1 MDAQEN
7 LAVILDHVGDG
18 VTVQDSSGRL
28 VYANAAAAR
37 ALGFASPADLLAAS
51 LSELA
56 DRFSLLDK
64 TGEPFPREQLP
75 GRRVL
80 AGEAEAATTVRFI
93 SHATGEERW
102 SVVRSSAVRDP
113 SGRVLFAVNVWQDA
127 TAQMRAAEAQGF
139 LVDAGEALATSLDV
153 EATLANIAELSVP
166 RLADWC
172 AVHLVRDDGSVSR
185 IAVAHSDPE
194 RVAWALRLQERYPDD
209 PNRDEGITRV
219 VRSGRPELYPDITDD
234 MLVAGARDAE
244 HLDILRRVGLSAA
257 IIMPM
262 LVRDR
267 TVGVISFIAESG
279 RRFDESDLALAAEL
293 ARRAALAVDNARLYD
308 AERAAREQAQEA
320 QDRFRALFA
329 GVPDAILVLDRRG
342 RISDANQAAC
352 DLLGYDL
359 PEMLET
365 ALERLAPT
373 HAGTAALAG
382 PFDPR
387 DEWRGE
393 SELRRKDGQLVPVE
407 IWARRLDLATGPIV
421 IWLIRDIS
429 ERIVADQAREE
440 VLTAISH
447 DLRNPLGSIKL
458 RAQTLRRAI
467 ERGQAPDLG
476 RLDEGLAAIDAMSSR
491 IASLLED
498 IVEIARTRGSEGP
511 PFSPEPADLVALAAR
526 CVDEAGAASDRDLRV
541 AADVPTLVG
550 LWDAQSIE
558 RVVLN
563 LLNNALK
570 YSIAG
575 EVTVHI
581 ERIADEQGAHWA
593 SLTIQDRGIG
603 IPASDL
609 PRIFERYRRGRNVG
623 QVAGTGL
630 GLTGAKQIIERHGG
644 AIAVAS
650 EEGRGT
656 RVTIRLP
663 LEPAPLPEAPLPG

>member
-1 MDAQEN
+1 M
-7 LAVILDHVGDG
+7 
-18 VTVQDSSGRL
+18 
-28 VYANAAAAR
+28 
-37 ALGFASPADLLAAS
+37 
-51 LSELA
+51 
-56 DRFSLLDK
+56 
-64 TGEPFPREQLP
+64 
-75 GRRVL
+75 
-80 AGEAEAATTVRFI
+80 
-93 SHATGEERW
+93 
-102 SVVRSSAVRDP
+102 
-113 SGRVLFAVNVWQDA
+113 
-127 TAQMRAAEAQGF
+127 
-139 LVDAGEALATSLDV
+139 
-153 EATLANIAELSVP
+153 
-166 RLADWC
+166 
-172 AVHLVRDDGSVSR
+172 
-185 IAVAHSDPE
+185 
-194 RVAWALRLQERYPDD
+194 
-209 PNRDEGITRV
+209 
-219 VRSGRPELYPDITDD
+219 
-234 MLVAGARDAE
+234 
-244 HLDILRRVGLSAA
+244 RRVGLSSA

-308 AERAAREQAQEA
+308 AERAARVQAQEA

-329 GVPDAILVLDRRG
+329 GVPDAILVLDHQG
-342 RISDANQAAC
+342 HISDANQAAC

-359 PEMLET
+359 PELLET
-365 ALERLAPT
+365 GLDF
-373 HAGTAALAG
+373 AAVTQTGIAAQAEI
-382 PFDPR
+382 FDPR

-393 SELRRKDGQLVPVE
+393 SELRRKDDQLVSVE

-511 PFSPEPADLVALAAR
+511 PLSPEPADLVALAAR
-526 CVDEAGAASDRDLRV
+526 CVDEAGTASDRELRV
-541 AADVPTLVG
+541 AADVPALVG

-570 YSIAG
+570 YTSRA
-575 EVTVHI
+575 
-581 ERIADEQGAHWA
+581 R
-593 SLTIQDRGIG
+593 
-603 IPASDL
+603 
-609 PRIFERYRRGRNVG
+609 
-623 QVAGTGL
+623 
-630 GLTGAKQIIERHGG
+630 
-644 AIAVAS
+644 
-650 EEGRGT
+650 
-656 RVTIRLP
+656 
-663 LEPAPLPEAPLPG
+663 